1 MVRPVDL
8 QQIIDPPQ
16 EVIDAAADGDLV
28 MFVGAG
34 TSMLAEL
41 PSWSGFASHAL
52 EDLRRAKL
60 VNYAEIEQLK
70 TLDPRKQL
78 SIAKLIA
85 EDNSYNLDLAGL
97 FVGQQDGGSIYE
109 ALNAIGC
116 TCVTTNYDELLAP
129 QYKRTGDNSAVPAT
143 GARISD
149 KGDILPNLLDKPGTV
164 IHIHGTASNPATMI
178 VTTQDYLL
186 HYDDE
191 NIQTF
196 LSDLF
201 AKKTVVFI
209 GYGLEEAEILEH
221 ILRRGRATERN
232 DRRRFAIQGYFRSQ
246 EPLYQKLHRYYEKS
260 FGVDLLGFLRDHRD
274 YHCQVGIIEHWS
286 RTLKVQEPTLAA
298 DAELMGEVFPDE

>member
-1 MVRPVDL
+1 MVRALDL
-8 QQIIDPPQ
+8 QQIIDPPE

-34 TSMLAEL
+34 TSMLVDL
-41 PSWSGFASHAL
+41 PSWGSFASQAL
-52 EDLRRAKL
+52 DDLRQAKL
-60 VNYAEIEQLK
+60 LNYSEIEQLK

-78 SIAKLIA
+78 SIARIIA
-85 EDNSYNLDLAGL
+85 EDNGQSLDLAKF
-97 FVGQQDGGSIYE
+97 FVGKKDGGSIYK

-129 QYKRTGDNSAVPAT
+129 QYKKTGDSSAVPTT
-143 GARISD
+143 GARVSD

-164 IHIHGTASNPATMI
+164 IHIHGAAGNPATMI

-186 HYDDE
+186 HYDDPNVQE
-191 NIQTF
+191 F
-196 LSDLF
+196 LSELF
-201 AKKTVVFI
+201 TKKTVVFI

-221 ILRRGRATERN
+221 ILRRGGATERS

-260 FGVDLLGFLRDHRD
+260 FGVELLGFLRDHRD
-274 YHCQVGIIEHWS
+274 YHCQIGIIEHWS
-286 RTLKVQEPTLAA
+286 RTLQVREPTLAS
-298 DAELMGEVFPDE
+298 DAELLAEVFPDG

>member
-1 MVRPVDL
+1 
-8 QQIIDPPQ
+8 
-16 EVIDAAADGDLV
+16 
-28 MFVGAG
+28 
-34 TSMLAEL
+34 MLANL

-52 EDLRRAKL
+52 EDLRLANL
-60 VNYAEIEQLK
+60 VNFSEIEQLK

-85 EDNSYNLDLAGL
+85 QDNSYILDLAGI
-97 FVGQQDGGSIYE
+97 FVGHQDGGSIYE
-109 ALNAIGC
+109 ALNSIGC
-116 TCVTTNYDELLAP
+116 ACVTTNYDELLAP
-129 QYKRTGDNSAVPAT
+129 QYRKTDDNSAVPTT
-143 GARISD
+143 GPRISE
-149 KGDILPNLLDKPGTV
+149 KGDILPNLLDKPGAV
-164 IHIHGTASNPATMI
+164 VHIHGAASNPETMI

-221 ILRRGRATERN
+221 ILRRGGATERN

-260 FGVDLLGFLRDHRD
+260 FGVELLGFLRDHRD

-286 RTLKVQEPTLAA
+286 RSLQVQKPTLAT
-298 DAELMGEVFPDE
+298 DAALMDEVFPDE